1 MTPDEIRR
9 NALDAVDRQE
19 RLYKLSFFGA
29 VAIEGLFLVAFLALM
44 DVHNRVHALLLIATV
59 ATYTIVA
66 LGLLALGANSNRNT
80 ARIIRAI
87 GGSQLGE
94 R

>member
-1 MTPDEIRR
+1 
-9 NALDAVDRQE
+9 
-19 RLYKLSFFGA
+19 
-29 VAIEGLFLVAFLALM
+29 
-44 DVHNRVHALLLIATV
+44 VHTLLLIATV